1 MWDQG
6 RWLLGRCELKHGLK
20 NLEGGCEKMDQKK
33 RIIGIGIIALVIFG
47 LFASSILVIQA
58 SPYIVEIRVE
68 GTSGI
73 PFSGNYG
80 DLGSSKSVDG
90 TVPKT
95 YTIEDPEG
103 DIISAVFQK
112 QGKSG
117 ELIVKLVKDGKV
129 IKTESTTAEYGV
141 VSVSHA
147 F

>member
-1 MWDQG
+1 
-6 RWLLGRCELKHGLK
+6 
-20 NLEGGCEKMDQKK
+20 MDQKK

-58 SPYIVEIRVE
+58 SPYTVEIRVE
-68 GTSGI
+68 GTWGI
-73 PFSGNYG
+73 PFSGVYG